1 MSKSQIGGTGSN
13 PKSNEKIFFVC
24 DQCMWTVTCLDKK
37 YFNELTNN
45 SDIEYSCPM
54 CKEQQLSS
62 FPLADS
68 ESFTYNHSRSRG
80 LELKF
85 G

>member
-1 MSKSQIGGTGSN
+1 MEAKEKN
-13 PKSNEKIFFVC
+13 PKNKEKIFFVC

-37 YFNELTNN
+37 YLNELTNN
-45 SDIEYSCPM
+45 SDIQYSCPM

-62 FPLADS
+62 FPLSHSDS
-68 ESFTYNHSRSRG
+68 YTYNHSTSRG
-80 LELKF
+80 LEITF

>member
-1 MSKSQIGGTGSN
+1 MSKSQTDLKANN
-13 PKSNEKIFFVC
+13 PKNKERIFFVC

-37 YFNELTNN
+37 YFNELTHN

-54 CKEQQLSS
+54 CKEQELSS
-62 FPLADS
+62 FPLTDR
-68 ESFTYNHSRSRG
+68 ESFTYDYSDSKG

>member
-1 MSKSQIGGTGSN
+1 MSRSQIGGRRSN
-13 PKSNEKIFFVC
+13 PKCNEKIFFVC
-24 DQCMWTVTCLDKK
+24 DECMWTVTCLDKK
-37 YFNELTNN
+37 YFTELTNN

-54 CKEQQLSS
+54 CKEKQLSS